1 MFDNLRDQLSSAPL
15 SDDAAKLQSEAGTSS
30 TPPGGSARHFLGM
43 TPQQR
48 FFVTVIMMIMVCIL
62 GTLCL
67 LVTGRISL
75 F

>member
-1 MFDNLRDQLSSAPL
+1 MFDNLHDQINSAPF
-15 SDDAAKLQSEAGTSS
+15 SDDDAKLQSEAGTDSNP
-30 TPPGGSARHFLGM
+30 PPGSSRKFLGM

-48 FFVTVIMMIMVCIL
+48 FFISVIMMIMVCIM

-67 LVTGRISL
+67 LLTGRISL